1 MCLVAADVGGRR
13 RRRRGST
20 FAWLYDAA
28 LQVQLG
34 SVREAVRVL
43 DGPWKYAANT
53 RREEPFYRFVAVTT
67 GAAP

>member
-1 MCLVAADVGGRR
+1 MAHV
-13 RRRRGST
+13 